1 MLPSST
7 AKTLIFFAAYLYQ
20 KDERALPGNLRVS
33 EIFCFTSVIIIIIII
48 IIISGIKQYIQTEKL
63 QQIGQI

>member
-48 IIISGIKQYIQTEKL
+48 IISGIKQYIQTEKL